1 MRKHPYSARRTKRWP
16 GSSRAHGK
24 YGLASPQLQMV
35 IRDKEPDVAG
45 VNPCD
50 PVTIT
55 INPGPTFSTHTDEPD
70 GSGRRRP
77 SPSLALLTRR
87 VAGAEQGKGPSA
99 SAEAP
104 AAG

>member
-55 INPGPTFSTHTDEPD
+55 ITRAPTFPPPTDGQD
-70 GSGRRRP
+70 GSGPRP
-77 SPSLALLTRR
+77 PGPSLALLPRF
-87 VAGAEQGKGPSA
+87 VAGAPPGKSPSA
-99 SAEAP
+99 SAMAP
-104 AAG
+104 AT